1 MKWII
6 TILASL
12 LFDTSYTPKIPD
24 NTPDL
29 MQYGV
34 FIGADDEKLSSLK
47 DYDVLIVDAEN
58 LTELGIDKIHK
69 NGNKPIY
76 ILTN

>member
-1 MKWII
+1 
-6 TILASL
+6 
-12 LFDTSYTPKIPD
+12 
-24 NTPDL
+24 